1 MRPRIPPWL
10 VLASV
15 AVAIASPLAG
25 APSERAARLPGL
37 RAPVEVLTDRWG
49 IPHVRAANLEDL
61 YLAWGWVHARDRLW
75 QMVYARA
82 AGDGLTHRWL
92 GNRAL
97 QADGGAQLFRLRER
111 AHAIWQRERRD
122 DGVRMAL
129 ERYAQGVNAL
139 LAECR
144 RGERPWPAELRRLGE
159 RPADW
164 QPEDCV
170 LVLLGFGITLDLD
183 LPELA
188 EARTVA
194 EHGATWWTE
203 RRRYED
209 RWMYDSVPDSAALRL
224 WRPSSRARGAA
235 NVAPAEPMDAALGA
249 ERTLATGDGPTPG
262 AVGPSTGP
270 ALPSTLVAAGGVAA
284 RAIDGWLDAFP
295 PRDADGADRAS
306 NAFVVGAARSASGRP
321 LLANDPHL
329 GLTTPGPI
337 HVVHVQVPGLVDAV
351 GGGTPGL
358 PIIVLGRNARAAWG
372 VTALSADVAD
382 VYADSLSADGR
393 RVRTVDARGRESWA
407 PVESR
412 PYRMGY
418 RVLGLTLPIPPF
430 VQERRY
436 TPHGPVL
443 AWEPKRRRALSLRWA
458 AFEDERIHLD
468 SLVGLERA
476 TRAREL
482 TERFS
487 TLVTPCLNV
496 VAADVDGDVRYRAVG
511 LLPARAS
518 DPGPGLI
525 PADGRHEWTGFIPAD
540 SMPQWRAPADGFAV
554 NANNRPAGAL
564 YPWALPRYD
573 WPHDRARRIAQRL
586 AGDRSITVAD
596 AMSVQNDVVS
606 LAAERNLRH
615 LIGHADSLWG
625 ILPPRAQAALD
636 TLRAWDH
643 AARRSKVAPT
653 LYRAWFGAW
662 QRRLGLEGL
671 PGLALA
677 TAMGRAPEVL
687 ARSGRDGAAETPAEA
702 ACAALVMALDTL
714 EVRLGPDLARWT
726 YRRAHVARFRH
737 PLSVLDGRARW
748 EAPATPEDGD
758 NASPSVGPSRLPWN
772 IEVVHGPVFRHV
784 VDLSRPDVSY
794 AVVPPWNSAAFGAE
808 GDRDLRRRWADHAYV
823 PLFLDWERATSAALE
838 RVRLAP

>member
-1 MRPRIPPWL
+1 MRSRTPSIGWL
-10 VLASV
+10 ALLAL
-15 AVAIASPLAG
+15 AVASPLAG
-25 APSERAARLPGL
+25 APSERATRLPGL
-37 RAPVEVLTDRWG
+37 RAPVEVVTDRWG
-49 IPHVRAANLEDL
+49 IPHLRAADLEDL

-75 QMVYARA
+75 QMVHARA

-111 AHAIWQRERRD
+111 AHAIWQRERRNE
-122 DGVRMAL
+122 GVRVAL

-144 RGERPWPAELRRLGE
+144 RGERPWPAELRRLNE

-188 EARTVA
+188 EARRIA
-194 EHGATWWTE
+194 EHGAAWLTE
-203 RRRYED
+203 RRRYEN
-209 RWMYDSVPDSAALRL
+209 RWMYDSVPDSAARRL
-224 WRPSSRARGAA
+224 WPHGSRASAA
-235 NVAPAEPMDAALGA
+235 GTLVPDEPIAGSGPSAPITPARVGGSALTPRSTGRAVAPATGVARDDA
-249 ERTLATGDGPTPG
+249 
-262 AVGPSTGP
+262 
-270 ALPSTLVAAGGVAA
+270 AA
-284 RAIDGWLDAFP
+284 RAIAGWLEAFP

-306 NAFVVGAARSASGRP
+306 NAFAVGGGRSASGRP

-329 GLTTPGPI
+329 GLATPGPI
-337 HVVHVQVPGLVDAV
+337 HVAHVQVPGVVDAV

-358 PIIVLGRNARAAWG
+358 PIIVLGRNAHTAWG

-393 RVRTVDARGRESWA
+393 RVRVVDPEGRESWA
-407 PVESR
+407 PVESG
-412 PYRMGY
+412 PYRMGF
-418 RVLGLTLPIPPF
+418 RVLGLSVPIPPF
-430 VQERRY
+430 VQARRY

-458 AFEDERIHLD
+458 AFEDDRIHLD
-468 SLVGLERA
+468 AVVGLERA
-476 TRAREL
+476 TSAREV

-518 DPGPGLI
+518 DPGPGLLR
-525 PADGRHEWTGFIPAD
+525 ADGRHEWTGFIPAD
-540 SMPQWRAPADGFAV
+540 SMPQWRAPSDGFTV
-554 NANNRPAGAL
+554 NANNRPVGAL

-573 WPHDRARRIAQRL
+573 WAHDRARRIAQRL

-625 ILPPRAQAALD
+625 ILPPRSQAALD

-687 ARSGRDGAAETPAEA
+687 AHSGRDGEAETPAEA
-702 ACAALVMALDTL
+702 ACAALGMALDTL
-714 EVRLGPDLARWT
+714 EARLGPDLARWN

-737 PLSVLDGRARW
+737 PLSALDGRARW
-748 EAPATPEDGD
+748 EAPPTPEDGD

-794 AVVPPWNSAAFGAE
+794 AVLPPWNSAAFGAE

-823 PLFLDWERATSAALE
+823 PLYLDWDRASGAAFE